1 MNKININIPDK
12 TLSILPVTQAFLFNQ
27 GKKLKSLKKILPV
40 SKIAKLTKVDQ
51 ALIWGIILVPTGG
64 VELPITNKN
73 GGICDLN
80 YEVVRKAL
88 ITEVK
93 NGRISEQENDWL
105 GQNSGVKGNILNP
118 VLDLSNRDLNVF
130 LASIYL
136 GQLLD
141 FFKSNEALKMYYLT
155 QHNAEKAKNCYR
167 DLMAKGGMLE
177 MILDA

>member
-12 TLSILPVTQAFLFNQ
+12 TLYILPATQAILFNK
-27 GKKLKSLKKILPV
+27 GKKLKGLKKILPV
-40 SKIAKLTKVDQ
+40 GKIAQLTKVDQ
-51 ALIWGIILVPTGG
+51 SLIWGIILVPSGG
-64 VELPITNKN
+64 TELPITNKN

-80 YEVVRKAL
+80 YDVVRKAL

-93 NGRISEQENDWL
+93 NGRISEQENEWL
-105 GQNSGVKGNILNP
+105 GLNSGVKGTILNP
-118 VLDLSNRDLNVF
+118 ILDLSNRDLNIF

-155 QHNAEKAKNCYR
+155 QHSAAKANDCYR